1 MSEFDL
7 GVSFLLSQSGASMI
21 ALFWY
26 TILFEIPRYGIPFL
40 AAALGQ
46 LSFAN
51 IVAGSTVKQRRLG
64 IMPKVSVVVVGHNEA
79 DSLET
84 CVRSLRE
91 QSFDQFEIII
101 VSDGSS
107 DATGAIAARLVGEGL
122 ASRSFTLDLR
132 GGKTSGVNLAISAC
146 RGDIIINVDCD
157 CTYDRFAIEQL
168 LEAFDDPVVGGACG
182 DVRPRNGD
190 TSLVARFQ
198 EIEYLMTIS
207 VGKIIVN
214 AFDQVTCLS
223 GAFSGFR
230 REALEMVGAFDVGG
244 GEDFDIT
251 LRLRARGWRIAFAP
265 TAVCYTDVPVTLGA
279 LVRQRLRWERD
290 AIRLRY
296 RKHRAAMFPNDRF
309 ILAEAIHQWE
319 FLLFNVLGAFAF
331 LLYIIWLFVTYGD
344 MAVTVLIAMQLG
356 LLLLD
361 STMLALGAFITGRP
375 AFWRN
380 LVYVLG
386 FSLFMSYVMR
396 LVRLLAYL
404 EEWLLFGSV
413 RDNFL
418 PHKVRAVRKW

>member
-21 ALFWY
+21 AIFWY

-40 AAALGQ
+40 AAALSQ

-51 IVAGSTVKQRRLG
+51 IAAGCTVKLRKLS
-64 IMPKVSVVVVGHNEA
+64 IMRKVSVVVVGHNEA
-79 DSLET
+79 GSLET

-107 DATGAIAARLVGEGL
+107 DSTGAIAARLVGEGL
-122 ASRSFTLDLR
+122 ATRSFTLDLR
-132 GGKTSGVNLAISAC
+132 GGKSSGINLAIGAC
-146 RGDIIINVDCD
+146 RGDIIITVDCD
-157 CTYDRFAIEQL
+157 CSYDRFAIELL

-244 GEDFDIT
+244 GEDLDIT

-296 RKHRAAMFPNDRF
+296 RKHRAVMFPNNRF

>member
-21 ALFWY
+21 AIFWY

-51 IVAGSTVKQRRLG
+51 MVAGSTVKLRKPSIL
-64 IMPKVSVVVVGHNEA
+64 PKVSVVVVGHNEA

-107 DATGAIAARLVGEGL
+107 DATGAIAARLVGQGL
-122 ASRSFTLDLR
+122 ATRSFTLDLR
-132 GGKTSGVNLAISAC
+132 GGKSSGINLAIGAC
-146 RGDIIINVDCD
+146 RGDIIITVDCD
-157 CTYDRFAIEQL
+157 CSYDRFAIELL

-182 DVRPRNGD
+182 DIRPRNGD

-244 GEDFDIT
+244 GEDLDIT
-251 LRLRARGWRIAFAP
+251 LRLRARGWRIAFVP

-290 AIRLRY
+290 AVRLRY
-296 RKHRAAMFPNDRF
+296 RKHRAVMFPNNRF

-331 LLYIIWLFVTYGD
+331 LLYVLWLFVTYGD
-344 MAVTVLIAMQLG
+344 TAVTVLIAMQLG

-396 LVRLLAYL
+396 LVRLWAYL

-413 RDNFL
+413 HDNYL

>member
-1 MSEFDL
+1 MNEFDL
-7 GVSFLLSQSGASMI
+7 GLSFLLSQSGASII
-21 ALFWY
+21 AIFWY

-51 IVAGSTVKQRRLG
+51 IAAGSTVRLRKLST
-64 IMPKVSVVVVGHNEA
+64 MPKVSVVVVGHNEA

-122 ASRSFTLDLR
+122 ATRSFTLDLR
-132 GGKTSGVNLAISAC
+132 GGKSSGLNLAIGAC

-157 CTYDRFAIEQL
+157 CAYDRFAIEQL

-190 TSLVARFQ
+190 SSLVARFQ

-251 LRLRARGWRIAFAP
+251 LRLRARGWRTAFVP

-296 RKHRAAMFPNDRF
+296 RKHRAVMFPNNRF
-309 ILAEAIHQWE
+309 ILVEAIHQWE

-331 LLYIIWLFVTYGD
+331 PLYVIWLFATYGD
-344 MAVTVLIAMQLG
+344 MAVTVLMAMQLG

-361 STMLALGAFITGRP
+361 STMLALGAFITGRA

-396 LVRLLAYL
+396 LVRLWAYL

-413 RDNFL
+413 RDNYL
-418 PHKVRAVRKW
+418 PYKVRAVRKW

>member
-1 MSEFDL
+1 
-7 GVSFLLSQSGASMI
+7 
-21 ALFWY
+21 
-26 TILFEIPRYGIPFL
+26 
-40 AAALGQ
+40 
-46 LSFAN
+46 
-51 IVAGSTVKQRRLG
+51 
-64 IMPKVSVVVVGHNEA
+64 
-79 DSLET
+79 
-84 CVRSLRE
+84 
-91 QSFDQFEIII
+91 
-101 VSDGSS
+101 
-107 DATGAIAARLVGEGL
+107 
-122 ASRSFTLDLR
+122 
-132 GGKTSGVNLAISAC
+132 
-146 RGDIIINVDCD
+146 
-157 CTYDRFAIEQL
+157 
-168 LEAFDDPVVGGACG
+168 
-182 DVRPRNGD
+182 
-190 TSLVARFQ
+190 
-198 EIEYLMTIS
+198 MTIS

-244 GEDFDIT
+244 GEDLDIT
-251 LRLRARGWRIAFAP
+251 LKLRARGWRIAFVP
-265 TAVCYTDVPVTLGA
+265 TSVCYTDVPVTLGA

-296 RKHRAAMFPNDRF
+296 RKHGAVMFPNNRF

-331 LLYIIWLFVTYGD
+331 LLYVIWLFVTYGD

-396 LVRLLAYL
+396 LVRLWAYL

-413 RDNFL
+413 RDNYL

>member
-7 GVSFLLSQSGASMI
+7 GVSFLLSQSSASMI
-21 ALFWY
+21 AIFWY

-51 IVAGSTVKQRRLG
+51 IAAGCTVKLRKPR
-64 IMPKVSVVVVGHNEA
+64 ITPKVSVVVVGHNEA

-107 DATGAIAARLVGEGL
+107 DASGAIAARLVGEGL
-122 ASRSFTLDLR
+122 ATRSFTLDLR
-132 GGKTSGVNLAISAC
+132 GGKSSAINLAIGAC
-146 RGDIIINVDCD
+146 RGDIIITVDCD
-157 CTYDRFAIEQL
+157 CSYDRFAIELL

-244 GEDFDIT
+244 GEDLDIT
-251 LRLRARGWRIAFAP
+251 LRLRARGWRTAFVS

-296 RKHRAAMFPNDRF
+296 RKHRAVMFPNNRF

-331 LLYIIWLFVTYGD
+331 LLYVIWLFVMYGN
-344 MAVTVLIAMQLG
+344 MAVTILIAMQLG

-361 STMLALGAFITGRP
+361 STMLALGAFVTGRP
-375 AFWRN
+375 VFWRN

-386 FSLFMSYVMR
+386 FSVFMSYVMR
-396 LVRLLAYL
+396 LVRLWAYL

-413 RDNFL
+413 RDNYL
-418 PHKVRAVRKW
+418 PYKVRAVRKW

>member
-7 GVSFLLSQSGASMI
+7 GVSFLLSQSGASLI
-21 ALFWY
+21 AIFWY
-26 TILFEIPRYGIPFL
+26 TILFEIPRYSIPFL

-51 IVAGSTVKQRRLG
+51 IAADSTLKLRKPS

-84 CVRSLRE
+84 CVHSLCE

-122 ASRSFTLDLR
+122 ATRSFTLDLR
-132 GGKTSGVNLAISAC
+132 GGKSSALNLAIGAC
-146 RGDIIINVDCD
+146 RGDIIITVDCD
-157 CTYDRFAIEQL
+157 CSYDRFAIERL

-244 GEDFDIT
+244 GEDLDIT
-251 LRLRARGWRIAFAP
+251 LKLRARGWRIAFVP
-265 TAVCYTDVPVTLGA
+265 TSVCYTDVPVTLGA

-296 RKHRAAMFPNDRF
+296 RKHRAVMFPNNRF

-331 LLYIIWLFVTYGD
+331 LLYLIWLFVTYGD
-344 MAVTVLIAMQLG
+344 MAVSVLIAMQLG

-396 LVRLLAYL
+396 LVRLWAYL

-413 RDNFL
+413 RDNYL
-418 PHKVRAVRKW
+418 PYKVRAVRKW